1 MKNFIRKSVALLLF
15 LFLILLFSGMFL
27 SCASSKKHKQK
38 TKTET
43 TTETKKDSIV
53 TTVVDATVKETEQS
67 KTTEQSIEECSEV
80 VVTDGEELEITN
92 FDANG
97 NKTGSTKYK
106 GSGSFKKSKANKN
119 KEISNQ
125 KESVS
130 TTNTNSKTELL
141 EHIKQSKKEKEV
153 VVNKETKGL
162 SFWTYFYW
170 ILFLIIAIALWYIN
184 KRFNLI
190 GWLIDLIKK

>member
-15 LFLILLFSGMFL
+15 PFLILLFSGMFL

-43 TTETKKDSIV
+43 TTETKKDSIA
-53 TTVVDATVKETEQS
+53 TTVIDATVKATEQS
-67 KTTEQSIEECSEV
+67 KTIEQSIEECFEV
-80 VVTDGEELEITN
+80 AVTDGEELEIIN

-106 GSGSFKKSKANKN
+106 GSGNFKTAKAKKS
-119 KEISNQ
+119 KEISNE
-125 KESVS
+125 KESLS

-141 EHIKQSKKEKEV
+141 ERIKQSKKEKEV
-153 VVNKETKGL
+153 VVNKEKKGI
-162 SFWTYFYW
+162 SFCTYLFCI
-170 ILFLIIAIALWYIN
+170 ILLIIAVVLWYLN
-184 KRFNLI
+184 KRFKWI
-190 GWLIDLIKK
+190 F